1 MLIILGV
8 GKTSLMSSVLDDL
21 KNRFSTT
28 SDCIIEHFVC
38 QFGGSETQKTTKVV
52 ASMLFEL
59 YTWIRDY
66 KGLDEIKEANDI
78 FKRALKPGENKTS
91 KNLMSSQDT
100 ALTFSQMIDIYVG
113 LVGIGNLKIFLCID
127 GLEQCDDPSGDEN
140 LGPKLAELLESKKA
154 SVKILLSSRQRAD
167 FDTIIDKNKIS
178 PINVNV
184 DCNNDDIQLVL
195 REKLYKFTSWTREE
209 RNTALK
215 AVTDVA
221 KGLFRYVPQA
231 IAFLEQPFERP
242 LENRL
247 KDLPDSLDDSYQQ
260 EFRRTDPA
268 YMKLLEVALT
278 WTILAGDDV
287 TVDEVM
293 DAFSGTF
300 TQDIQ
305 GNVEDVPTCVDDSQ
319 LKKAGGSFLTF
330 VKKSK
335 TVDTSTKDASKSEQL
350 FVRIRDKDI
359 AEHFLKDK
367 PHLSAE
373 VHIDESNLCSH
384 CHKRLKGPKQ
394 WHISPVIGHISIAKT
409 CRKYNISRTAHSSL
423 GNSITHSSR

>member
-1 MLIILGV
+1 
-8 GKTSLMSSVLDDL
+8 MSSVLDDL
-21 KNRFSTT
+21 KDRYSTT
-28 SDCIIEHFVC
+28 NDCIIEHFVC
-38 QFGGSETQKTTKVV
+38 QFGGSETQRATKVV
-52 ASMLFEL
+52 ASMLFGL

-66 KGLDEIKEANDI
+66 KGLEEIGGANDI
-78 FKRALKPGENKTS
+78 FKRALKPAENKTS
-91 KNLMSSQDT
+91 KNLTSSQDI
-100 ALTFSQMIDIYVG
+100 ALTFSQMFDIYEG
-113 LVGIGNLKIFLCID
+113 LVGISRLKIFLCID
-127 GLEQCDDPSGDEN
+127 GLEQCDDLSGDEN
-140 LGPKLAELLESKKA
+140 LGLKLAELLERKKGL
-154 SVKILLSSRQRAD
+154 VNVLLSSRQRAD
-167 FDTIIDKNKIS
+167 FDTVMDKSKIS
-178 PINVNV
+178 PIKVNM

-195 REKLYKFTSWTREE
+195 REKLDKFTSWTREE

-260 EFRRTDPA
+260 EFKRTDPA

-278 WTILAGDDV
+278 WTTLAGDDV

-300 TQDIQ
+300 TQGIQ
-305 GNVEDVPTCVDDSQ
+305 GDVEDVPACVDDSQ
-319 LKKAGGSFLTF
+319 LKKAGGTFLTF
-330 VKKSK
+330 IKKSK
-335 TVDTSTKDASKSEQL
+335 VADESTKDAISEDAPKLEQL

-367 PHLSAE
+367 PHVSAE
-373 VHIDESNLCSH
+373 AHIDESNLCSH
-384 CHKRLKGPKQ
+384 CHKRLKGPEQ
-394 WHISPVIGHISIAKT
+394 WYICTAIGHISIART
-409 CRKYNISRTAHSSL
+409 CRKYSTTFHERPINRSGIAFAHSSC
-423 GNSITHSSR
+423 